1 MSFLAFP
8 LFTAFMFW
16 FGDKGLSHCA
26 LRQSASELVFP
37 FGVFHTPL
45 LRLLLVLALVLVLV
59 VLVLV
64 FHIYFFSFS
73 VFCCLII
80 CPDNCRYMYTYRSCF
95 SYFAYCVV
103 NERESFELQTAKWKS
118 EKPHY
123 HQKIFPKLTLKTRH
137 VQMYIVHV
145 HSRYTKKDND
155 TYAHTRTHAH
165 TFARMYALT

>member
-59 VLVLV
+59 LVVLVLV
-64 FHIYFFSFS
+64 FLIFFFLRCFVVLLFVPITVDIRIRIEV
-73 VFCCLII
+73 VFHTSLI
-80 CPDNCRYMYTYRSCF
+80 
-95 SYFAYCVV
+95 
-103 NERESFELQTAKWKS
+103 
-118 EKPHY
+118 
-123 HQKIFPKLTLKTRH
+123 
-137 VQMYIVHV
+137 
-145 HSRYTKKDND
+145 
-155 TYAHTRTHAH
+155 
-165 TFARMYALT
+165 AL